1 MCVRTLVGNETL
13 NPMDIQ
19 RKQEQEEQQHP
30 HRQQSGT
37 SNNNKLLK
45 AKEKYMKIHDEM
57 ISRELK
63 VIEERRNVDQFFSP
77 DLADDL
83 LVASTIKYNV
93 FLNLL
98 SRYYEALQGSKIFK
112 ILFYTAQPA
121 HVIMIAAVLCVT
133 SILVP
138 TTDKVHVNTSSR
150 MTSFIYL
157 TSFVMHFGAQVWMTF
172 VSGKPSNFGLSLYFA
187 LPRHT
192 FGEVQRVLFPRYFTI
207 NACLSLITLII
218 FVKHHPVYTWDTEV
232 AIQVVGMSGA
242 FFLELLIR
250 LYLTPPLLQLI
261 VQKNALERAAGVGNE
276 IGRHNPGPLKHCPH
290 YLKIHNAFRRVHV
303 CIAMGNMLTMA
314 CTVLHLHYIASKLCV
329 L

>member
-13 NPMDIQ
+13 NPVEI
-19 RKQEQEEQQHP
+19 EPHEEDKQHP
-30 HRQQSGT
+30 HRRRNNASS
-37 SNNNKLLK
+37 SNSNKLLK

-57 ISRELK
+57 ITRELE
-63 VIEERRNVDQFFSP
+63 VMRERRKVETIFDP

-83 LVASTIKYNV
+83 LAASTIKYKILLNV
-93 FLNLL
+93 L

-112 ILFYTAQPA
+112 ILFHTAQPA

-138 TTDKVHVNTSSR
+138 TNDKAHVSNSSR
-150 MTSFIYL
+150 LTSFIYL
-157 TSFVMHFGAQVWMTF
+157 TSFIMHFGSQVWMTF
-172 VSGKPSNFGLSLYFA
+172 VSGLTLYFA

-218 FVKHHPVYTWDTEV
+218 FVKHHPVCTWDTEL
-232 AIQVVGMSGA
+232 AIQVIGMSGA

-261 VQKNALERAAGVGNE
+261 IQKNALERAAGVGNE

-303 CIAMGNMLTMA
+303 SIAMGNMLAMA
-314 CTVLHLHYIASKLCV
+314 FTVLHLHYIASKLCV
-329 L
+329 I

>member
-1 MCVRTLVGNETL
+1 MEIR
-13 NPMDIQ
+13 
-19 RKQEQEEQQHP
+19 QEENNTQ
-30 HRQQSGT
+30 RQ
-37 SNNNKLLK
+37 NNNKLQK

-57 ISRELK
+57 IARELQ
-63 VIEERRNVDQFFSP
+63 VIQERRRVDQFFAS
-77 DLADDL
+77 DLADDIL
-83 LVASTIKYNV
+83 TASTIKYSVFINV
-93 FLNLL
+93 L
-98 SRYYEALQGSKIFK
+98 SRYYEAVQRSQIFK

-121 HVIMIAAVLCVT
+121 HMIMIAAVLFVT

-138 TTDKVHVNTSSR
+138 SRDKIYVTNSSR
-150 MTSFIYL
+150 ITSFIYL
-157 TSFVMHFGAQVWMTF
+157 ASFVMHFGAQVWMTF
-172 VSGKPSNFGLSLYFA
+172 VSGLSLYFA

-207 NACLSLITLII
+207 NACLSLITLLI
-218 FVKHHPVYTWDTEV
+218 FVKHHPIYTWDTEL
-232 AIQVVGMSGA
+232 AIQVIGMSGA

-303 CIAMGNMLTMA
+303 SIAMGNMLTMA
-314 CTVLHLHYIASKLCV
+314 CTILHLHYIASKLCV